1 MITAKFFGHDVT
13 KLIVGDNPFNGHSY
27 IVDKTPGKEMTDF
40 YTADRILETLFAIE
54 ESGINAMLPLADPF
68 IIRLL
73 SEYERSGGK
82 LQWIFQPYMPMNQE
96 VSIRQIMGLRNVIGI
111 YHQGTTTDYCFET
124 GKCDEILDR
133 IRLYRTMGIPVGLG
147 THRPDVIETCEREG
161 WDVDF
166 FVACMQNARINREG
180 EPSGFIT
187 GKTKA
192 NLIFRPADRP
202 VMLKCLSRYDKP
214 VIAYKIFAGG
224 QMFLGK
230 SEEEIRGLIRGAY
243 DEVFSALKP
252 NDIAAIGVFQRDK
265 NELAEDV
272 EIFNSWATGRCPDPL
287 RFAR

>member
-1 MITAKFFGHDVT
+1 MNTVNFFGHAVS

-40 YTADRILETLFAIE
+40 YTAQKILETLFAIE
-54 ESGINAMLPLADPF
+54 EKGINTMLPLADPF

-73 SEYERSGGK
+73 DEYERSGGK
-82 LQWIFQPYMPMNQE
+82 MQWIFQPYMPMDQA
-96 VSIRQIMGLRNVIGI
+96 VSVRQMLSLRNVIAI

-124 GKCDEILDR
+124 DRVPEIHER
-133 IRLYRTMGIPVGLG
+133 IKLYRTMGIPVGVG
-147 THRPDVIETCEREG
+147 THRPDVIDTSVREG
-161 WDVDF
+161 WDIDF

-192 NLIFRPADRP
+192 KLIFRPGDRP
-202 VMLKCLSRYDKP
+202 IMLKTLQQYDEP

-230 SEEEIRGLIRGAY
+230 TPAEIRTLIKGAY
-243 DEVFSALKP
+243 DEVFTALKT
-252 NDIAAIGVFQRDK
+252 DDVAAIGVFQRDK
-265 NELAEDV
+265 DELTEDV
-272 EIFNSWATGRCPDPL
+272 EIYNSWYGEQTEK
-287 RFAR
+287 